1 MKKLSKILLTLVV
14 VTGVVM
20 MAVPTG
26 TVVAQADKPPME
38 EEFSGLEE
46 LYADML
52 DRYAKAGDRNDN
64 ADEVV
69 NRLERRIEALAAAG
83 EDPAEL
89 QAILDTFLMNMEA
102 WQVAYDDL
110 GQLFDEHA
118 GFDSEGAVTDESLAV
133 DTLRQIA
140 EGLLDLHQL
149 GEVARFELK
158 WDLMAYRYGRR
169 GKE

>member
-1 MKKLSKILLTLVV
+1 MKKLSKILLTFVV

-26 TVVAQADKPPME
+26 TVVAQADQPPVV
-38 EEFSGLEE
+38 EEFGGLEE

-52 DRYAKAGDRNDN
+52 DRYAKAGDRIDH

-69 NRLERRIEALAAAG
+69 GRLERRIEALAAAG

-89 QAILDTFLMNMEA
+89 QAILDTFLVNMAA

-133 DTLRQIA
+133 GTLRQIA

-169 GKE
+169 GKD